1 MTDVIDEIDID
12 ATAERVWSILA
23 DAAGY
28 AKWNPEI
35 KSIEGSFSQ
44 GAMLT
49 LHRDSAPEKS
59 TVEVA
64 EFDAPRTL
72 KMRSSGGMPS
82 KLLQAERTFVLSPLS
97 ETSVRVS
104 QRLVFTG
111 FMAKLALNGIPDQKP
126 IIESVGR
133 ALKRVAER

>member
-1 MTDVIDEIDID
+1 MTEFTDEIDID
-12 ATAERVWSILA
+12 ATAEKVWSILA

-28 AKWNPEI
+28 AQWNPEI
-35 KSIEGSFSQ
+35 KSIEGSFSE

-59 TVEVA
+59 TVKVA

-82 KLLQAERTFVLSPLS
+82 KFLKAERTFVLLPLN

-104 QRLVFTG
+104 QRLVFSG
-111 FMAKLALNGIPDQKP
+111 FIAKLALKGVPDQKP
-126 IIESVGR
+126 IIEGVGR
-133 ALKRVAER
+133 ALKKVAEQ